1 MLGPNYNRP
10 NIDLNYSNS
19 VLSSGVR
26 GKLVNG
32 GYCGVEYAAKAAFRC
47 SEEWVPADGVSSMA
61 SPKLFKIFYNSNVT
75 STLFEQPKPELS
87 SVAMYGMLT

>member
-19 VLSSGVR
+19 VLSSGVS

-32 GYCGVEYAAKAAFRC
+32 GYCGVEYAAKAVFRC